1 MTKRTETPTTAQYMA
16 ALDAFCRTEA
26 AREAVALV
34 RETRTTAARVTAEVA
49 ALVAPLFTAF
59 VADEPLMT
67 KVFKS
72 RGAPKA
78 PEQILTEDKL
88 YMADEADDA
97 RVREYYDARDALLQ
111 ARYELPGKDYCPAA
125 MAKCARSAAETA
137 LLQAVDTA
145 CGTRFDYAL
154 MERRREA
161 MTLVMAAVDA
171 LPR

>member
-1 MTKRTETPTTAQYMA
+1 MARWPHGLPDSPTS
-16 ALDAFCRTEA
+16 
-26 AREAVALV
+26 
-34 RETRTTAARVTAEVA
+34 

-137 LLQAVDTA
+137 LQYRADGA
-145 CGTRFDYAL
+145 EARGHDAGHGRG
-154 MERRREA
+154 RRPSSLSRA
-161 MTLVMAAVDA
+161 SAAVPKGSFGAPFRAD
-171 LPR
+171 RSSSW